1 MSAEKVAIKV
11 LQKSKIKEAADV
23 ERVSREIKILK
34 RVNNDQVIRLF
45 EVIDTPQAIY
55 LIMEFCEGGELF
67 DYIVKHAESKSLS
80 RSIFHQIIDGLDY
93 LHKVNVIHRDRPENL
108 LMQRRPEG
116 WHIKIVDF
124 GLSNTNEGN
133 KLLKQHVVLHAMQR
147 PK

>member
-1 MSAEKVAIKV
+1 MKLGTHTLSAEKVAIKV

-67 DYIVKHAESKSLS
+67 DYIVKHTRIKEPVAV
-80 RSIFHQIIDGLDY
+80 RFFHQIIDGLD
-93 LHKVNVIHRDRPENL
+93 
-108 LMQRRPEG
+108 
-116 WHIKIVDF
+116 
-124 GLSNTNEGN
+124 S
-133 KLLKQHVVLHAMQR
+133 
-147 PK
+147 